1 MSNYKI
7 KMITTM
13 FSEVKITETYCMAN
27 DFYKD
32 LYCNRKNIW
41 SKLVYFINGSGGA
54 RNWLRNDREMFSV
67 APYFQAASSLAVGIL
82 GAPVFG
88 YS

>member
-1 MSNYKI
+1 
-7 KMITTM
+7 M

-41 SKLVYFINGSGGA
+41 SKLVYFINGSVGA
-54 RNWLRNDREMFSV
+54 RNWLRNDRGCF
-67 APYFQAASSLAVGIL
+67 P
-82 GAPVFG
+82 
-88 YS
+88 

>member
-54 RNWLRNDREMFSV
+54 WNWLRNDREMFSV
-67 APYFQAASSLAVGIL
+67 APYFSSSLVISSWN
-82 GAPVFG
+82 FG
-88 YS
+88 GSCVRV

>member
-1 MSNYKI
+1 
-7 KMITTM
+7 M

-41 SKLVYFINGSGGA
+41 SKLVYFINGSGG
-54 RNWLRNDREMFSV
+54 V
-67 APYFQAASSLAVGIL
+67 AKRPGDVFRS
-82 GAPVFG
+82 PVFFKQPRH
-88 YS
+88 

>member
-7 KMITTM
+7 KMITTR

-67 APYFQAASSLAVGIL
+67 APYFSSSLVISSWN
-82 GAPVFG
+82 FG
-88 YS
+88 GSCVRV

>member
-1 MSNYKI
+1 
-7 KMITTM
+7 M

-41 SKLVYFINGSGGA
+41 SKLVYFINGSGGHGTGCETTG
-54 RNWLRNDREMFSV
+54 RCF
-67 APYFQAASSLAVGIL
+67 P
-82 GAPVFG
+82 
-88 YS
+88 